1 MLTFTNSLCLLSITN
16 GNPQISWPP
25 KLFLSICFVGL
36 ERYNETGGYCP
47 ICYDALAPSSLL
59 RLGRSQLQQHR
70 QRAALSTGDAGF
82 LIFFSGIT
90 NVLVFDKPL
99 VFKRL
104 VSVLCFFVCFFHII
118 YLVVRHLISYCLW
131 ISSIW
136 CAPHPPIIQSW
147 TGFKSDMNRH
157 YYWRVSLCSLLGRI
171 LPELLCLS

>member
-104 VSVLCFFVCFFHII
+104 VSVLCFFCVFFSY
-118 YLVVRHLISYCLW
+118 YLFGGEAPDFILSLNFLHMMCSSSSHYTKLNWIQIRHEPTLLL
-131 ISSIW
+131 
-136 CAPHPPIIQSW
+136 
-147 TGFKSDMNRH
+147 KS
-157 YYWRVSLCSLLGRI
+157 
-171 LPELLCLS
+171 